1 MLVLAMKIVGDEW
14 KLWEAYHV
22 KLPKEGPTM
31 GFGIKFVG
39 PLKMGNTLG
48 HQGVFGILDW
58 LCRCSD
64 WGLNEYAT
72 WVKEILL
79 EYKA

>member
-1 MLVLAMKIVGDEW
+1 
-14 KLWEAYHV
+14 
-22 KLPKEGPTM
+22 M

-79 EYKA
+79 EYKV